1 MIRSNE
7 IKLDVYA
14 EARRQVDPVRREIKK
29 VFLNVD
35 IVITP
40 TMKTPPG
47 TITAA
52 LNPPAPPPP
61 NPAATGNATRNAGGA
76 GLNSV
81 GAFDVYG
88 LPCGIQ
94 TAPNSPYVYSVKG
107 GFYPGCNSKTGMEYN
122 HGEFAGLLV
131 VFSNGISV
139 AMIVNS
145 NLTYKGSPDQCTYV
159 DANLTNPVAS
169 VVDAFNSAV
178 GK

>member
-7 IKLDVYA
+7 IKPDVYA

-29 VFLNVD
+29 VFLNMD

-61 NPAATGNATRNAGGA
+61 NPATTGNATRNAGGA

-107 GFYPGCNSKTGMEYN
+107 ALPQRRNWLRKRRFASGRALGCGR
-122 HGEFAGLLV
+122 GA
-131 VFSNGISV
+131 
-139 AMIVNS
+139 
-145 NLTYKGSPDQCTYV
+145 D
-159 DANLTNPVAS
+159 
-169 VVDAFNSAV
+169 
-178 GK
+178 